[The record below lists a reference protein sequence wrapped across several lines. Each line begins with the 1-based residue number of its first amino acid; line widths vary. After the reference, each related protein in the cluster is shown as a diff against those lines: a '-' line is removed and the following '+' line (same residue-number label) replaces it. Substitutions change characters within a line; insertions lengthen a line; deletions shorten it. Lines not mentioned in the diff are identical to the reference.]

1 MLDLSYLPYFVGF
14 VASFAV
20 ALDNYSFK
28 IGYGTHYYS
37 FENGNITTATE
48 AVLSRQDF
56 VINGRKNRTSI
67 VEYLQ
72 GICKALL
79 LSEKIL
85 GDASIDE
92 TQDIDI
98 PDVDGFLEDD
108 ETTREKMRED
118 VDSGYISKKR
128 YLMKVY
134 QMSEE
139 EAIKELQDIEN
150 EQNIGNIETI
160 EEDDTE

>member
-1 MLDLSYLPYFVGF
+1 
-14 VASFAV
+14 
-20 ALDNYSFK
+20 
-28 IGYGTHYYS
+28 
-37 FENGNITTATE
+37 
-48 AVLSRQDF
+48 
-56 VINGRKNRTSI
+56 
-67 VEYLQ
+67 
-72 GICKALL
+72 
-79 LSEKIL
+79 
-85 GDASIDE
+85 
-92 TQDIDI
+92 
-98 PDVDGFLEDD
+98 
-108 ETTREKMRED
+108 MRED

>member
-1 MLDLSYLPYFVGF
+1 M
-14 VASFAV
+14 
-20 ALDNYSFK
+20 
-28 IGYGTHYYS
+28 
-37 FENGNITTATE
+37 
-48 AVLSRQDF
+48 
-56 VINGRKNRTSI
+56 
-67 VEYLQ
+67 
-72 GICKALL
+72 

-118 VDSGYISKKR
+118 VDSNYISKKR
-128 YLMKVY
+128 YLMKAY